1 MRFTK
6 KNSGK
11 TGYEYLVKSNLGAIA
26 FKHKKDALAFK
37 KLLGIS
43 LAKFEARL
51 TKIEYSD
58 GYVISE
64 EVV

>member
-1 MRFTK
+1 MLFNKRGK
-6 KNSGK
+6 GK
-11 TGYEYLVKSNLGAIA
+11 TGYEYLVKSNLGAVA

-37 KLLGIS
+37 KLLTQS
-43 LAKFEARL
+43 LAKIEAYI